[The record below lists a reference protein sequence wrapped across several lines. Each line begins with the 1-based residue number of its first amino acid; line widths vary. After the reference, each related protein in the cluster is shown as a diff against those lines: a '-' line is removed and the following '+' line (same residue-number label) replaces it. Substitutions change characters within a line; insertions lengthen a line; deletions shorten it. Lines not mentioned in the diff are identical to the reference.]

1 MKPEDQLLFAC
12 TRQDFDNEHQQITL
26 ELSQRYRLDW
36 DQVFAKAEQHG
47 VAGLIYVNLC
57 QRSDHDLGIP
67 SATVERYRMHAL
79 RNTVRKEQHVQR
91 LHQALDYL
99 AGRSIQVMLIKG
111 IALDMLVYEHSVYS
125 SLNDIDLVLNIRR
138 EVLSVTALDELM
150 HRLHGGLEYDFY
162 EHHDVT
168 INGALPVDF
177 QQIWRDASP
186 MEYGGRQ
193 VWLMCPE
200 DMFIS
205 LCINSCRKRFFR
217 LKSLLDIAETTR
229 KMPTMQW
236 EKLLDKVRSYD
247 CANIVYTALLITSR
261 TLGCNLPEGFTEALP
276 INPMRNA
283 LIDGLVNYA
292 LRYGS
297 LPAAPISGK
306 MFFGKQVHISLML
319 PYAAYRPY
327 QVWRRL
333 VEEVRFK
340 PRASEQA

>member
-1 MKPEDQLLFAC
+1 VKPEDQMLFAC
-12 TRQDFDNEHQQITL
+12 TRQDFEGKHQQTAL
-26 ELSQRYRLDW
+26 ELSQQYRLDW

-47 VAGLIYVNLC
+47 VAGLVYINLC

-67 SATVERYRMHAL
+67 SAIVQRYRLHAL
-79 RNTVRKEQHVQR
+79 RNTVRKEQNIQR
-91 LHQALDYL
+91 LQHALEYL
-99 AGRSIQVMLIKG
+99 AGKSIQAMLIKG
-111 IALDMLVYEHSVYS
+111 VALDILVYDHATYS
-125 SLNDIDLVLNIRR
+125 TLNDIDLVLNIRR
-138 EVLSVTALDELM
+138 ETLSAIDLNELM
-150 HRLHGGLEYDFY
+150 HQLHGGLEYDFY

-186 MEYGGRQ
+186 YEYRGHQ

-229 KMPTMQW
+229 KMTDMQW
-236 EKLLDKVRSYD
+236 EKVLEKTQCYD
-247 CANIVYTALLITSR
+247 CANIIYTALLITNQS
-261 TLGCNLPEGFTEALP
+261 LGYNLPEGFLENFP
-276 INPMRNA
+276 INPTRKTVINGMVKCA
-283 LIDGLVNYA
+283 M
-292 LRYGS
+292 RYGS

-306 MFFGKQVHISLML
+306 MFFGKQVHISLLL

-327 QVWRRL
+327 QVRHKL
-333 VEEVRFK
+333 MNEIFFK
-340 PRASEQA
+340 ARASEPV